1 MTLLWPVPP
10 GRVESY
16 TVSWFPV
23 SEGEAATTTKLIAG
37 DEADTGA
44 EVVSVLVDNLRPGLE
59 YQVRYLR
66 IISTQYLILST
77 NYIYTIYP
85 PGGGCHGVQRAA
97 VSRCAA
103 ARAHPASVHQ
113 RALHHHT
120 PGGQQHIYKYL

>member
-23 SEGEAATTTKLIAG
+23 AEGEAATTTKLIAG

-59 YQVRYLR
+59 YQV
-66 IISTQYLILST
+66 
-77 NYIYTIYP
+77 
-85 PGGGCHGVQRAA
+85 
-97 VSRCAA
+97 
-103 ARAHPASVHQ
+103 
-113 RALHHHT
+113 
-120 PGGQQHIYKYL
+120 